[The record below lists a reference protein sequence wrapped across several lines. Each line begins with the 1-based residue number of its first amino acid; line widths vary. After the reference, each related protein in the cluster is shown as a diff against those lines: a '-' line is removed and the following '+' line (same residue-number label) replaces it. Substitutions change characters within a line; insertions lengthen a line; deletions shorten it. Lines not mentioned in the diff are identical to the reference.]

1 VAVSQT
7 SQGGQAGEP
16 PVLVLVLDGLIDRVQ
31 RSPLMR
37 RAPSQCTPEEQ
48 RELASLLADLLA
60 LRQARAALESIP
72 GPKAEQV
79 QMYWPELGAM
89 LTPPR
94 RAGVGPRP
102 KVRDA
107 AGAPDGASLFE
118 SLQPAEPATTND
130 AAGQESPAEPA
141 PASSSGA
148 ENSGPDLAHLL
159 LEAMTVQGRALN
171 TTQMLA
177 WLAERGTQA
186 TREQVTT
193 TLFRHEELFRK
204 RGAGHWVI
212 AGPDAG

>member
-1 VAVSQT
+1 MAVAQT
-7 SQGGQAGEP
+7 SPGGQAGDP

-48 RELASLLADLLA
+48 RELATLLADLLS
-60 LRQARAALESIP
+60 LRQTRAALESVP
-72 GPKAEQV
+72 GPKVEQV
-79 QMYWPELGAM
+79 QAYWPELGAM
-89 LTPPR
+89 LAPARRGGTAARPR
-94 RAGVGPRP
+94 TRE
-102 KVRDA
+102 A
-107 AGAPDGASLFE
+107 AGSAEGASLFE
-118 SLQPAEPATTND
+118 SLQPAEPVAPNED
-130 AAGQESPAEPA
+130 AAGESPTEPA
-141 PASSSGA
+141 SAAAAGA
-148 ENSGPDLAHLL
+148 ETSDLAHLL
-159 LEAMTVQGRALN
+159 LEALTVQGRALN

-212 AGPDAG
+212 AGPDAS